1 MTEDRPVVLHV
12 LEALEGGTARHLGDI
27 ATHATGSRHHVVIP
41 VRRVGG
47 LTDETALPRLE
58 AAGAEVHLVTMHRAP
73 WSPANAG
80 ALRHVRHLVRSIR
93 PDVVHGHSSIGGLLA
108 RLATSPSARPTVY
121 TANGVT
127 GVRVGVLVERALR
140 RRTTAFVA
148 TSASEADHAARLGLT
163 RGVRVAV
170 IPNGI
175 ELEAPPSPLDLRTT
189 LGIPAGAPLVGSI
202 SRLVPQKAP
211 GDLVAACRVVLER
224 VPDAHAVVIG
234 DGELVAEYEAAVD
247 AAGLR
252 GRLHRVPSLDRAGGV
267 LDQLDVFLLAS
278 RFEGGPYA
286 PLEAMRAGTAVVL
299 TDVVGSRDA
308 VVDGASGRLVTAGRP
323 DLLGAAVVALL
334 QDPDERRRLGAGGRS
349 RVVAH
354 FDVHA
359 MGTALDELYRS
370 LLDGSGRP
378 YG

>member
-1 MTEDRPVVLHV
+1 MSEHRPVVLHV

-41 VRRVGG
+41 ARRVGG
-47 LTDETALPRLE
+47 LTDETARPRLE
-58 AAGAEVHLVTMHRAP
+58 AAGADVHLVPMHRTP
-73 WSPANAG
+73 WSPTNAG
-80 ALRHVRHLVRSIR
+80 ALRAVRRLIRDVR

-108 RLATSPSARPTVY
+108 RLATAPKAHPTVY

-148 TSASEADHAARLGLT
+148 TSASEADHAAALGLT

-175 ELEAPPSPLDLRTT
+175 ELEPPPTPLDLRAT
-189 LGIPAGAPLVGSI
+189 LGIPADVPLIGSI

-211 GDLVAACRVVLER
+211 EDLVAACAAALAA

-234 DGELVAEYEAAVD
+234 DGELVGAYEAAVD

-252 GRLHRVPSLDRAGGV
+252 GRLHRVPALERAAGV

-308 VVDGASGRLVTAGRP
+308 VVDGVSGRLVPPGRP
-323 DLLGAAVVALL
+323 DLLGAAVAELL
-334 QDPDERRRLGAGGRS
+334 HDRSERERLGAEGRA
-349 RVVAH
+349 RVVDR
-354 FDVHA
+354 FDVRT
-359 MGTALDELYRS
+359 MGTALDELYAALLRDRS
-370 LLDGSGRP
+370 
-378 YG
+378 